1 MNCVEQLLNK
11 LYITRHIYC
20 YIVEVHHLSKDGPRH
35 GTIQGLFSIKDPF
48 RNQCSIKD
56 TGELRINSGLP
67 GFRRVFEESMNYD

>member
-35 GTIQGLFSIKDPF
+35 GTVQGP
-48 RNQCSIKD
+48 
-56 TGELRINSGLP
+56 
-67 GFRRVFEESMNYD
+67 